1 MQRSPAC
8 FSQRAADHA
17 RDFREA
23 DGWLAD
29 AAQPRWPGSPRR
41 GKVASMSDSKPL
53 FDPEAVRKIT
63 VAFESFVRAVEEC
76 VHPVI
81 DALVQIAQD
90 PAFRAALAAD
100 RQPGSPAC
108 HCRCEVVH
116 RDEPCL
122 CDGESAGSV
131 RISDMN
137 VPMCAPCQAA
147 RAAAKLAPP

>member
-100 RQPGSPAC
+100 LQPGSPAC
-108 HCRCEVVH
+108 LAGVRSFTATSPASVMASLPG
-116 RDEPCL
+116 RF
-122 CDGESAGSV
+122 GSAT
-131 RISDMN
+131 
-137 VPMCAPCQAA
+137 
-147 RAAAKLAPP
+147 